1 MNQRNQSSIWQKGS
15 SSFQWQEPV
24 AFLIEAW
31 PVLFNLDVLQN
42 YPNPM
47 AAANVHSQEFP
58 QRNGYYT
65 HIIRK

>member
-1 MNQRNQSSIWQKGS
+1 MTERK
-15 SSFQWQEPV
+15 
-24 AFLIEAW
+24 FLFS
-31 PVLFNLDVLQN
+31 VTRTSHLFDRGMACFINLDVLQN